1 MIVCGICG
9 KSFKNKGGLAGHMH
23 GKHPGQVEPK
33 HKPLTLKQEVKRLD
47 KALVRLRQPVTLQQ
61 ALQDLNVALASLNAQ
76 ADKKLDKSRLEA
88 LKALEKRIEALEA
101 KRSVRGTQ

>member
-33 HKPLTLKQEVKRLD
+33 HKPLTLAQEVKRFD
-47 KALVRLRQPVTLQQ
+47 KALVSLRQPVTLQQ
-61 ALQDLNVALASLNAQ
+61 ALRDLNKALASLNAR
-76 ADKKLDKSRLEA
+76 ADKLPGKDDVVARA
-88 LKALEKRIEALEA
+88 RFQALEKRIAALEA
-101 KRSVRGTQ
+101 H